1 MKFIELKDYYNPN
14 KTIYLNVDSIIFLAE
29 ESTSDG
35 EIISRIE
42 LINGKNVRVLENN
55 RDIILKR
62 TITL

>member
-29 ESTSDG
+29 ESTRDG
-35 EIISRIE
+35 ETISRIE

-55 RDIILKR
+55 LDIIQK
-62 TITL
+62 IGQ

>member
-14 KTIYLNVDSIIFLAE
+14 KTIYLNVDSITFLAE

-35 EIISRIE
+35 ETISRIE

-55 RDIILKR
+55 RDIILK
-62 TITL
+62 IGQ

>member
-14 KTIYLNVDSIIFLAE
+14 KTIYLNVDSITFLAE

-35 EIISRIE
+35 ETISRIE

-55 RDIILKR
+55 LDIIQK
-62 TITL
+62 IGQ

>member
-14 KTIYLNVDSIIFLAE
+14 KTIYLNVDSITFLVE

-35 EIISRIE
+35 ETISRIE

-55 RDIILKR
+55 LDIIQK
-62 TITL
+62 IGQ